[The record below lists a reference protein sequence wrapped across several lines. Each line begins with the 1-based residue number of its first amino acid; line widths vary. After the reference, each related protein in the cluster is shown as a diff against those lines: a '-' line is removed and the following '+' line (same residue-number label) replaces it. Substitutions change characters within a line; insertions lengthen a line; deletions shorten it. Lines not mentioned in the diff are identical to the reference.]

1 MADPIKLSDAQ
12 VNVLVELNA
21 NGVLPKGARGATLH
35 KLEGYGF
42 IEWDTNADTWIITN
56 DGQEEIG
63 VPVTDRE
70 AVARIQELEELLKP
84 VSVEASMLHLTAEE
98 MERLVDQFPSNE
110 VFNSQWTNWEKELGG
125 FEAAIGWK
133 GTEVWDG
140 LTASEIREDMDTA
153 RPINRKAR
161 RTHFRT
167 LRNAFRRQTVLRPRK
182 ALKITGAKGL

>member
-1 MADPIKLSDAQ
+1 MANPIKLSDAQ
-12 VNVLVELNA
+12 VNVLVELNT
-21 NGVLPKGARGATLH
+21 NGVLPKGARGSTLD

-56 DGQEEIG
+56 DGQKEIG

-70 AVARIQELEELLKP
+70 AVALIASLDD
-84 VSVEASMLHLTAEE
+84 VSVQASMLHLTAEE

-110 VFNSQWTNWEKELGG
+110 VFNSQWADWEKELGG
-125 FEAAIGWK
+125 FEATIGWK

-182 ALKITGAKGL
+182 ALKITGATGL

>member
-1 MADPIKLSDAQ
+1 MANPIKLSDAQ
-12 VNVLVELNA
+12 VNVLVELNT
-21 NGVLPKGARGATLH
+21 NGALPKGTRGSTLE

-42 IEWDTNADTWIITN
+42 IEFDTNAPAWIITN
-56 DGQEEIG
+56 EGQKEIG

-70 AVARIQELEELLKP
+70 AVARIQELEDLLKP
-84 VSVEASMLHLTAEE
+84 VVVSVLDVAEE
-98 MERLVDQFPSNE
+98 LEAQTDQFPSNE
-110 VFNSQWTNWEKELGG
+110 VFDSSWANWERELMG
-125 FEAAIGWK
+125 FEATIGWK

-140 LTASEIREDMDTA
+140 LTATEIREDMDTA

-182 ALKITGAKGL
+182 ALKITGTKGI

>member
-1 MADPIKLSDAQ
+1 MANPIKLSDAQ
-12 VNVLVELNA
+12 VNVLVELNT
-21 NGVLPKGARGATLH
+21 NGALPKGARGATLD

-56 DGQEEIG
+56 DGQKEIG
-63 VPVTDRE
+63 VPVIDRE
-70 AVARIQELEELLKP
+70 AVALIASLDDVPAKEESTEGWMNLAEELE
-84 VSVEASMLHLTAEE
+84 AQA
-98 MERLVDQFPSNE
+98 DQFPSNE
-110 VFNSQWTNWEKELGG
+110 VFNSQWANWEKELGG
-125 FEAAIGWK
+125 FEATIGWK

-182 ALKITGAKGL
+182 ALKITGATGL